1 MRLIPE
7 QLKFIKENLKNIN
20 LKADIYIFGSRADD
34 NEIGGDIDILVIS
47 DMRMD
52 KKDIRKFKID
62 FYKKFEWQK
71 IDVVN
76 FLINEEHP
84 FKNLVLDKAIK
95 L

>member
-1 MRLIPE
+1 MESLSE
-7 QLKFIKENLKNIN
+7 NGLVKLKDLREKVQAIQKSVVALRK
-20 LKADIYIFGSRADD
+20 YG
-34 NEIGGDIDILVIS
+34 IGE
-47 DMRMD
+47 
-52 KKDIRKFKID
+52 D

>member
-7 QLKFIKENLKNIN
+7 QLKFIKENLKNISPE
-20 LKADIYIFGSRADD
+20 ADIYIFGSRADD
-34 NEIGGDIDILVIS
+34 NEKGGDIDILVIS
-47 DMRMD
+47 DTRMD

-84 FKNLVLDKAIK
+84 FKSLVLDKAIK